1 MLHFLTNHKFDLL
14 SYFYIINFL
23 NLPLHA
29 LIHDLQKKNIRAS
42 TRTHDPFFDNSEI
55 WPTFIYRGEV
65 PGSTFAKLPVRVLI
79 NDPKKNWYR
88 HQLQPMLHFLM
99 NHKFDLLS
107 YFYIINFLNLPLC
120 ALIHDLQKKNIRAS
134 TRTHDPFF
142 DNSEIWP
149 TFIYRGEVPAHTFAK
164 LPVHALIN
172 DPKKLFQKKV
182 YVTIPQWF
190 ETFPNMSDLRS
201 GRNRAKCGL
210 VLNDPIDW
218 FKLRLNQPTII
229 RDWTF
234 SHHAKIIINS
244 HESTDFSYNAGKFF
258 THGSWFCTLSHLGR
272 QTHVTVQY
280 IFPLQSGYVKH
291 NSASLDQF
299 LKLIALRICW
309 YLHTI

>member
-1 MLHFLTNHKFDLL
+1 MLHFLTN
-14 SYFYIINFL
+14 
-23 NLPLHA
+23 
-29 LIHDLQKKNIRAS
+29 Q
-42 TRTHDPFFDNSEI
+42 
-55 WPTFIYRGEV
+55 
-65 PGSTFAKLPVRVLI
+65 
-79 NDPKKNWYR
+79 
-88 HQLQPMLHFLM
+88 
-99 NHKFDLLS
+99 KFDLLS

-120 ALIHDLQKKNIRAS
+120 SLIHDLQKKNLRAS

-218 FKLRLNQPTII
+218 FKLRLNQP
-229 RDWTF
+229 
-234 SHHAKIIINS
+234 K
-244 HESTDFSYNAGKFF
+244 STK
-258 THGSWFCTLSHLGR
+258 
-272 QTHVTVQY
+272 
-280 IFPLQSGYVKH
+280 KH
-291 NSASLDQF
+291 MCF
-299 LKLIALRICW
+299 LKALRIRPENKFPNPANLLLQVSKFAQGKLFVLLLS
-309 YLHTI
+309 YNYVRK